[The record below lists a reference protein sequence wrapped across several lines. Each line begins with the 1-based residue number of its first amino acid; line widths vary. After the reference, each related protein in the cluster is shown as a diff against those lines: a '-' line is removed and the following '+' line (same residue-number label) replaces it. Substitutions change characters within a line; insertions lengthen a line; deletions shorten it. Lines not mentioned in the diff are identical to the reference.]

1 MNITAE
7 RLAHDIDLGY
17 GEENMGADDAAD
29 IREAVEGA
37 GFHASYRK

>member
-1 MNITAE
+1 MNIWAD

-17 GEENMGADDAAD
+17 GEENLGADDAAD

-37 GFHASYRK
+37 GHHANYKK